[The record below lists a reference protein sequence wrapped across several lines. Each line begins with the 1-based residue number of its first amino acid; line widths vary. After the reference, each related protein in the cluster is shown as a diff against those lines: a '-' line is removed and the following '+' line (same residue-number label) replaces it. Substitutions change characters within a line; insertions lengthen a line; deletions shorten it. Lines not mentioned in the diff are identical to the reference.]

1 MGFFSK
7 LRDIAY
13 DFVYREGDFTLQFF
27 ADFFRGTDKVNRKA
41 HQQPPKQS
49 KQEEPFTYDERLF
62 FDGLLKRKQGEKQ
75 IAYWKRKK
83 ALLKMTDK
91 KRFVR
96 EAMDAQKQKEKGDDT
111 ARKLKIERE
120 SKKRRQEMQRVK
132 MAKYDAI
139 EKTESRGMKS

>member
-27 ADFFRGTDKVNRKA
+27 ADFFRGTDDRKA
-41 HQQPPKQS
+41 RQQPSKQS
-49 KQEEPFTYDERLF
+49 QKEEPFTYDERLF
-62 FDGLLKRKQGEKQ
+62 FDGLLKRKQGEEQ
-75 IAYWKRKK
+75 MAYWKRRK

-91 KRFVR
+91 KRFVH
-96 EAMDAQKQKEKGDDT
+96 EAMDAQKQQKKGEDK
-111 ARKLKIERE
+111 ARKFEIERE

-139 EKTESRGMKS
+139 EKKESKGMKL